1 MSFNTIR
8 LLFFFGLIIS
18 PSLSLLQRRITYK
31 SIVHAP
37 KSLSKEAFFQLKEA
51 ILPGQVQF
59 LMKLSSNNLHV
70 AVFSCEDKLNPIIR
84 LGPVESIEQF
94 NRELDTSLTKSN
106 RDSGNLA
113 SCLNEMNSMIRDI
126 GLQNNDDNLL
136 FIQVYI
142 VKPFPLK
149 ELSDFKNSLTNLEE
163 GVSSLNFTFI
173 GNRQERNF
181 NWFEHVFKTI
191 NRKIVDFTRIDETKR
206 VIRSLYNS
214 RKKIIKRKRDYY
226 F

>member
-1 MSFNTIR
+1 MSFNIIK
-8 LLFFFGLIIS
+8 LLFFVGLIIS
-18 PSLSLLQRRITYK
+18 PSLSSLPNRRITYI

-37 KSLSKEAFFQLKEA
+37 KSLSKEAFFQLKET

-59 LMKLSSNNLHV
+59 SMKLSSNNLHV
-70 AVFSCEDKLNPIIR
+70 AVFSCEDKFDPIIR

-94 NRELDTSLTKSN
+94 NRELETSLTKSN

-113 SCLNEMNSMIRDI
+113 NCLNEMNSTIRDI
-126 GLQNNDDNLL
+126 GIQNNNDNLL

-149 ELSDFKNSLTNLEE
+149 ELSVFKNSLTNLE
-163 GVSSLNFTFI
+163 GLSAVNFTYI

-191 NRKIVDFTRIDETKR
+191 NRKIVDFTRIDSIKR
-206 VIRSLYNS
+206 VIRTLYNS
-214 RKKIIKRKRDYY
+214 RKKIDKRERDYY